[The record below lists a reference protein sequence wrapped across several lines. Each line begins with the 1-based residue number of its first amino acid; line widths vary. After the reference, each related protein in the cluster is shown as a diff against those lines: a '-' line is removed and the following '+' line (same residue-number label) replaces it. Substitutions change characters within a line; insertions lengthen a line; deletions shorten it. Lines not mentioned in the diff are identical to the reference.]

1 MKKIFTLIAAAV
13 LGLSAYAEGLPV
25 PYSAEISGYDNWD
38 IKNLNKD
45 DKTWTPGTD
54 VGITGCTKG
63 LTYRWNTAM
72 AADDWAISPS
82 IHLEAGKEYKIKF
95 AYRTG
100 GHNEKLAVWF
110 GAGNTPEQLQQ
121 GKQLLDF
128 EGKAQ
133 TGVKK
138 VEVFSP
144 EADGDYCLGAY
155 AHSDKDMAQIYF
167 AG

>member
-1 MKKIFTLIAAAV
+1 MKKIFTLIAVAV
-13 LGLSAYAEGLPV
+13 LGLSAYADGLPV
-25 PYSAEISGYDNWD
+25 PYIAENSGYDNWD
-38 IKNLNKD
+38 IKNLNND
-45 DKTWTPGTD
+45 NKTWTPGTD

-100 GHNEKLAVWF
+100 GYNEKLAVWF

-121 GKQLLDF
+121 GKQLLDLK
-128 EGKAQ
+128 GKRKPASRKWKCSALKQ
-133 TGVKK
+133 TVTI
-138 VEVFSP
+138 V
-144 EADGDYCLGAY
+144 
-155 AHSDKDMAQIYF
+155 
-167 AG
+167 